1 MEIEEG
7 SVVYLLVRKTYAIC
21 TKFGKFFKDI
31 DSLMT
36 IFVLEDGMDSIEFV
50 VHPWSFVNHLKH
62 DIEKETGVP
71 IESQSLSFNGTDLED
86 MKHLCNYNVK
96 EGSVLTLVV
105 SNEAK

>member
-1 MEIEEG
+1 MMIRPC
-7 SVVYLLVRKTYAIC
+7 LKWKLRFRKY
-21 TKFGKFFKDI
+21 FKEI
-31 DSLMT
+31 DSLIT
-36 IFVLEDGMDSIEFV
+36 ISEVEDGMDSIEYD

-105 SNEAK
+105 SNGAK